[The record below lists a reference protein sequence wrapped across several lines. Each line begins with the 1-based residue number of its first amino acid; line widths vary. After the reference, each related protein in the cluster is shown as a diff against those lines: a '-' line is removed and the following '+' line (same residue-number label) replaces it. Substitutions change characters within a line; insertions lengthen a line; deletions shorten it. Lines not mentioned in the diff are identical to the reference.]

1 MRLLIL
7 TQYFPPE
14 TGAPQNRLYELALRL
29 KAAGIEVEVLTAM
42 PSYPL
47 NEIYEGYKN
56 KKRSQEII
64 SGILVHRTSIYV
76 TKSKKII
83 PRLRN
88 YFSFV
93 ISSWRFGRKLPHFDF
108 ILCESPPLFLG
119 YSAIALSKKLQAKLI
134 FNVSDLWPESAEKL
148 GIVTNKFLLNFAYR
162 LEARCYRRSFLITG
176 QTQGIVSNILQ
187 RFPEKKVHWLPNG
200 ANIENFKFEE
210 ISEIGFRTK
219 YKIASDE
226 LVFFYGGIL
235 GHAQGLDL
243 VVRAAERLK
252 HTKAK
257 FILMGSGPEKAELM
271 ELTQRLELS
280 NVIFP
285 DPVGRTEITSVLKEI
300 DIALVPLRKLDIFTG
315 AIPSKIFEAL
325 AMSKPL
331 LLGVD
336 GEARELFITQANAG
350 WFFEPENVDDLV
362 TKIEGIL
369 ADRQSIADYGNRG
382 RQYVIDHFDRN
393 KIADAFI
400 EKLTEKDI

>member
-1 MRLLIL
+1 MKLLIL

-47 NEIYEGYKN
+47 NEIYEGYKD
-56 KKRSQEII
+56 KKRAEEII

-93 ISSWRFGRKLPHFDF
+93 ISSRRFGRRLPDFDF

-119 YSAIALSKKLQAKLI
+119 YSAMALAKKLRAKLI

-162 LEARCYRRSFLITG
+162 LEAKCYRRSFLITG
-176 QTQGIVSNILQ
+176 QTQGIVSNILA
-187 RFPEKKVHWLPNG
+187 RFPDRNVHWLPNG
-200 ANIENFKFEE
+200 ANIENFK
-210 ISEIGFRTK
+210 SEDIPDAGFRKK
-219 YKIASDE
+219 YKIEPDD

-235 GHAQGLDL
+235 GHAQGLEL
-243 VVRAAERLK
+243 VVKAADKLRN
-252 HTKAK
+252 TKAK
-257 FILMGSGPEKAELM
+257 FILMGSGPEKM
-271 ELTQRLELS
+271 ELTELTQKLGLT

-285 DPVGRTEITSVLKEI
+285 DPVGRTEITGVLKEI

-336 GEARELFITQANAG
+336 GEARELFITQARAG
-350 WFFEPENVDDLV
+350 WFFEPENLEDLV
-362 TKIEGIL
+362 KKIEEIL
-369 ADRQSIADYGNRG
+369 AHRDSIAEFGNRG
-382 RQYVIDHFDRN
+382 KKFVMDRFDRH
-393 KIADAFI
+393 KIADDFI
-400 EKLTEKDI
+400 KKLTE